1 MVEYGPTKIVNQE
14 RKSNPPIVVFGISFG
29 DVSYLDYPPDTKLK
43 VPQDDLLIFFRQ
55 MAVMLKSG
63 VSLSQALELLAENMN
78 NKQFGANILDISK
91 RIGSGEELSS
101 SLGRYPRIFSPI
113 MLGLIEAGE
122 AGGILSKVLERLAL
136 LIEAQSKIKGQITG
150 ALIYPVAILVLAI
163 SVSLG
168 LLIFIVPQFETMFSG
183 MGAELPGLTKFM
195 LSLSRLVTSW
205 TFAVAAP
212 LIIFIGF
219 YLFNKLEK
227 EKGLEECFF
236 AREVYND
243 VSAIRNYLDIDDFR
257 ELNLFTYSS
266 KKDYISIDDVSD
278 ESGWLKIREDLIRNI
293 GTNSMPRIFVS
304 DISNN
309 GELIVQHEH
318 DGRDLDLE
326 YAEEVVNQINYLWPK
341 GVKFFTI
348 IEEEPFEI

>member
-1 MVEYGPTKIVNQE
+1 MAHCVGHSDFFKNNKTFEKT
-14 RKSNPPIVVFGISFG
+14 R
-29 DVSYLDYPPDTKLK
+29 PDTC
-43 VPQDDLLIFFRQ
+43 
-55 MAVMLKSG
+55 
-63 VSLSQALELLAENMN
+63 VSRMRNA
-78 NKQFGANILDISK
+78 KK
-91 RIGSGEELSS
+91 RIQEYIENPNIGLKKVEKFLDALHSIRFQTERNRLKRLSRKEIKEKHIRRVNS
-101 SLGRYPRIFSPI
+101 SED
-113 MLGLIEAGE
+113 LIEKE
-122 AGGILSKVLERLAL
+122 SFDFSRKVLEPDYDL
-136 LIEAQSKIKGQITG
+136 LSFLLEYGSHFSSWEQDLISIVKEESSYFIPQIQTKIMNEGWASFWHFRILNTLDLPQEFHLPFLKSHNQVVRPHISQINPYH
-150 ALIYPVAILVLAI
+150 L
-163 SVSLG
+163 
-168 LLIFIVPQFETMFSG
+168 
-183 MGAELPGLTKFM
+183 
-195 LSLSRLVTSW
+195 
-205 TFAVAAP
+205 
-212 LIIFIGF
+212 GF